1 MIDTRKVPIGGIKFS
16 EERVH
21 FSICCPYN
29 EQATINDILQHISKK
44 QVTIPFLCH
53 LSGSSGTKTCFC
65 VSAGD
70 VELISDVAHFSCDK
84 NLSISCQRNVASIT
98 IFPHRNNLTL
108 VPLVMCLM
116 DGLQLPVYSFST
128 SISAL
133 VFNTDFHLLEL
144 LAHHLTDVFDLPDNH
159 SPFHPEFQLRQPRSS
174 SESEDLTWRP

>member
-1 MIDTRKVPIGGIKFS
+1 LIDKRKVPIGGIKFS

-44 QVTIPFLCH
+44 QVNIPFLCH
-53 LSGSSGTKTCFC
+53 LSGRSSSKTCFC

-70 VELISDVAHFSCDK
+70 VELIPDIVHFSYNEK
-84 NLSISCQRNVASIT
+84 LSISHHRNVASIT

-108 VPLVMCLM
+108 VPMVMCLM
-116 DGLQLPVYSFST
+116 EGLQLPVYSFST

-144 LAHHLTDVFDLPDNH
+144 LTHHLTDIFDLPDNH

-174 SESEDLTWRP
+174 SESEDLTWKP